1 MRVTSYSEDLVSAP
15 PLAPVAPAPSEAAD
29 APFQRPGPDVL
40 SETIPVVFIGRN
52 RYGLWVARD
61 AEARFGGLF
70 WRERAALDFARANA
84 APRPCAIV
92 FPQGRFEL
100 DMPNEGNA
108 LLTPLADAARQLT
121 HESHRLIAAVRKFLA
136 L

>member
-1 MRVTSYSEDLVSAP
+1 MRVMSYSEDLVSAP
-15 PLAPVAPAPSEAAD
+15 PLAPVAPASSDAAD
-29 APFQRPGPDVL
+29 APFQRPGPEVL

-61 AEARFGGLF
+61 AEAKFGGLF
-70 WRERAALDFARANA
+70 WRERAALDFARTNA

-92 FPQGRFEL
+92 FPQERFEL
-100 DMPNEGNA
+100 DMPNGGNA
-108 LLTPLADAARQLT
+108 LLTPVADAMRLLTRQ
-121 HESHRLIAAVRKFLA
+121 SHRLIAAGRKLLA